1 MKNYKIRPLFA
12 IPLFQST
19 VDVSKEEKDYIINNV
34 EYKRY
39 PADNGFGST
48 SKFLLNDDKSL
59 ASLKK
64 KIDDC
69 VIEYLTTILN
79 VNPQCDFQMTN
90 SWAVRHIKGDEA
102 GQHNH
107 ANAMLSGILYI
118 QTDEKSGDVL
128 FTKERNYFNLF
139 NDQVIQVPFDDQNDY
154 NAEGWAVKPKN
165 NMILL
170 FPSHLRHEVY
180 PNESDIDRYCVA
192 FNHFPFGSFG
202 YDDGY
207 NKNVQLGLKNTTHDT
222 R

>member
-59 ASLKK
+59 TSLKK

-69 VIEYLTTILN
+69 VTEYLTTILN
-79 VNPQCDFQMTN
+79 VNPQCQFEMTN

-102 GQHNH
+102 GQHYH
-107 ANAMLSGILYI
+107 ANAMLSGIVYI
-118 QTDEKSGDVL
+118 QTDETSGDVL
-128 FTKERNYFNLF
+128 FTKEQNYFNLF
-139 NDQVIQVPFDDQNDY
+139 NDQVVQVRFDDQNDY
-154 NAEGWAVKPKN
+154 NVEGWAVKPRN
-165 NMILL
+165 NMIIL

-180 PNESDIDRYCVA
+180 PNESDIDRYCVP
-192 FNHFPFGSFG
+192 FNYFSFG
-202 YDDGY
+202 AFGYNDGY
-207 NKNVQLGLKNTTHDT
+207 NKNVQLGLKNTTDGY